1 MKITSTEKWVYYTAD
16 NYYGF
21 DPKKVGKWMYFYYDV
36 NQADAY
42 CRRAVD
48 NCITNRAKH
57 SNATSGICGF
67 YVDIGDNDGHRRVI
81 KFLLD
86 NDLVRRTASGRLF
99 DIAFKYE
106 VSDYFGDFGE
116 ATLPKLKLSD
126 FVDLD
131 SGEMLPTADYVQ
143 ESFL

>member
-36 NQADAY
+36 NQADAF
-42 CRRAVD
+42 CRKAVD
-48 NCITNRAKH
+48 NCVTNRAKH
-57 SNATSGICGF
+57 SNAASGICGF
-67 YVDIGDNDGHRRVI
+67 YV
-81 KFLLD
+81 D

-106 VSDYFGDFGE
+106 VADYFGDFGE

-131 SGEMLPTADYVQ
+131 SGEMLPATEYIQ